1 MLWVFFPHGVESVG
15 NTLEYL
21 CCTWTLRNNHGEQ
34 KFCARCGSKGMEG
47 RSHTVTDE
55 TCTCF
60 YTSPVAQ
67 LETHRSMYGVLAT
80 QLSEFPGGLR
90 LPSYSN

>member
-1 MLWVFFPHGVESVG
+1 
-15 NTLEYL
+15 
-21 CCTWTLRNNHGEQ
+21 
-34 KFCARCGSKGMEG
+34 MEG

-55 TCTCF
+55 TRTCF

-90 LPSYSN
+90 LLSYSN